1 MILIC
6 NDCGKSVDKVYTNN
20 KFSRSHICRS
30 CYQRLNIL
38 KENYKPYNSL
48 SEQEKHKIDA
58 QRKNNSTY
66 NKRKSK
72 GNEKSLSN
80 KNISLNDK
88 IGLNEIEIN
97 IDQEKLKGEIENNIK
112 EAFKKV
118 NLDEN
123 IEVNN
128 DYNELRSILN
138 IISIIQENKNKE
150 QVNAKRE
157 ILRKKVD
164 VLDKYIIDILHDLE
178 SIEPDNT
185 EKQLLAA
192 KKLSIIRKFRR
203 EIKNKEETLKL
214 IMKFKKLVPSQD
226 EHLDNYKKEVNNF
239 LRATEGK
246 IYNRMVEDSKN
257 DNKLLGIRKYRL
269 ECSVASNTIQDRKIV
284 KVNEVVQ
291 ATDPDSAREKFISIL
306 RDRYGTEV
314 LWDRIRIERLK

>member
-1 MILIC
+1 MIC
-6 NDCGKSVDKVYTNN
+6 NDCGKETEKVYSNN
-20 KFSRSHICRS
+20 KFSKDKICRS

-38 KENYKPYNSL
+38 KERYKPYNLL
-48 SEQEKHKIDA
+48 SDEERHKIDL

-72 GNEKSLSN
+72 SNNKSLSN
-80 KNISLNDK
+80 KKSSLNDK
-88 IGLNEIEIN
+88 IGLNEIQIDIN
-97 IDQEKLKGEIENNIK
+97 QDQLKEEIENNIK

-118 NLDEN
+118 NLNDTLEM
-123 IEVNN
+123 NN
-128 DYNELRSILN
+128 DYNELRSILS

-150 QVNAKRE
+150 QINNKRE

-178 SIEPDNT
+178 SIELDNK

-214 IMKFKKLVPSQD
+214 IMKFKKLIPSQD

-257 DNKLLGIRKYRL
+257 DNKLLGIRRYRL
-269 ECSVASNTIQDRKIV
+269 ECSVASNTIQNRKIV
-284 KVNEVVQ
+284 KVSEIVQ

-306 RDRYGTEV
+306 RERYGEEV
-314 LWDRIRIERLK
+314 LWDKIRIERLK

>member
-1 MILIC
+1 MIC
-6 NDCGKSVDKVYTNN
+6 SDCGKEVEKVYSNDR
-20 KFSRSHICRS
+20 FSRSNLCRS
-30 CYQRLNIL
+30 CHQRLNIL

-48 SEQEKHKIDA
+48 SEDEKHKIDV

-66 NKRKSK
+66 NKRKSQ
-72 GNEKSLSN
+72 NNDKSLVDKN
-80 KNISLNDK
+80 KALNDE
-88 IGLNEIEIN
+88 IGLNEIHIEV
-97 IDQEKLKGEIENNIK
+97 DQDELKKEIESNIR

-118 NLDEN
+118 SLDDN
-123 IEVNN
+123 IEMNN
-128 DYNELRSILN
+128 DYNELKSILN
-138 IISIIQENKNKE
+138 IISIMQDNKNKE
-150 QVNAKRE
+150 QINSKRE

-178 SIEPDNT
+178 SIESDNE

-226 EHLDNYKKEVNNF
+226 EHLDNYKKEINNF

-257 DNKLLGIRKYRL
+257 DNKLLGIRRYRL
-269 ECSVASNTIQDRKIV
+269 QCSVASNTIQNRKII
-284 KVNEVVQ
+284 KVNEIVQ
-291 ATDPDSAREKFISIL
+291 ATDPDSAREKSISIL
-306 RDRYGTEV
+306 RDRYGESV